1 MYISSS
7 NVGMNSARNYSSF
20 TQMTYQ
26 ATITQSE
33 VVLGKQKLDER
44 TTADN
49 KGQQSLEEMLSK
61 FRGQPRSVAK
71 PGSTSIRDELEK
83 ANRIRQQCMKYVLEV
98 LFRGNKKETGRSSDS
113 NSADEMTDALQQ
125 EAQMARVNTF
135 QYKSSYF
142 YSETEN
148 VSFST
153 TGKVVTADGQEI
165 DFNLELELSRSFEE
179 YYETNYSVT
188 SIAFCDPLVINL
200 DCDKADVTDQKILF
214 DLDADGEEDSISM
227 LKPGSGYLALDKN
240 GDGMINNGS
249 ELFGA
254 KSGDGF
260 ADLAIYDEDGN
271 GWIDENDEI
280 FSKLMI
286 WCKDQEGKDVLYKL
300 ADRGV
305 GAICL
310 KNVPTKFALN
320 SEQDNT
326 TNAYIRKTGIFLYEN
341 GATGTVQ
348 HLDLAR

>member
-1 MYISSS
+1 MQISSS
-7 NVGMNSARNYSSF
+7 NVGMNSARNYSSY
-20 TQMTYQ
+20 TQTTYQ
-26 ATITQSE
+26 AVFTQSE
-33 VVLGKQKLDER
+33 IVLGKQQLGER
-44 TTADN
+44 TTAGN

-83 ANRIRQQCMKYVLEV
+83 ANRIRQHCMKYVLEI
-98 LFRGNKKETGRSSDS
+98 LFRGNKKEIEERSAS
-113 NSADEMTDALQQ
+113 NSASEMSDALQE
-125 EAQMARVNTF
+125 EAQKARVITA
-135 QYKSSYF
+135 QYKTSYF

-153 TGKVVTADGQEI
+153 TGKVVTADGREI

-188 SIAFCDPLVINL
+188 SIALCDPLVINL
-200 DCDKADVTDQKILF
+200 DCDTVDVTDQKILF

-227 LKPGSGYLALDKN
+227 LRPGSGYLALDQN
-240 GDGMINNGS
+240 GDGVINNGR
-249 ELFGA
+249 ELFGT

-320 SEQDNT
+320 SAQDNT